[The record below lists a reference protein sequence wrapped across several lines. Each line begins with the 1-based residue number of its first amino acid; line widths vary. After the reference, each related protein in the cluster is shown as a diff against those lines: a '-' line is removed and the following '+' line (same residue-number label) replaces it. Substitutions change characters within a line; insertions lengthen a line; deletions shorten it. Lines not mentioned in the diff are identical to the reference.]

1 MNINK
6 ANRMKPGD
14 TIEIKKTKERKK
26 IKKVILVNY
35 NNLKFECEDG
45 SQYNHIQVNPV
56 KAAGT
61 YKKDSAVN
69 CCPACGGV
77 VNIVADIPYRIILD
91 NREGE
96 ALIAQGYRDEDLF
109 KIMHDAIS
117 NKTAYECYCD
127 DCDAELYATPRPN
140 KPKEYIISLKK
151 EERYKTAKDIDL
163 YHIAED
169 ADKLEINKADETK
182 RKTDVYAIIHDNK
195 ENVDVVLVEI
205 EKTNIDEK
213 KEHFIIYTYVLNQKE
228 YNEKKRI
235 EYSVETEATSRK
247 SKREL
252 RNKLKEIRE
261 LYTGE
266 LNNK

>member
-6 ANRMKPGD
+6 ANMMKPGD

-45 SQYNHIQVNPV
+45 SQYNHVQVNPI

-96 ALIAQGYRDEDLF
+96 ALIAPGYRDEDLF

-127 DCDAELYATPRPN
+127 DCDAKLYATPRPN

-151 EERYKTAKDIDL
+151 EERYKSAKDIDL
-163 YHIAED
+163 YRIAED
-169 ADKLEINKADETK
+169 ADNLEVNKADETK

-195 ENVDVVLVEI
+195 ENVHSMRHY
-205 EKTNIDEK
+205 K

-228 YNEKKRI
+228 YDEKKRI
-235 EYSVETEATSRK
+235 EYSVETEGTSRK

-261 LYTGE
+261 LYTAE